1 MEYRQLLESA
11 RWQELRQFV
20 YERDQGRCV
29 ICGNPGIDT
38 HHWSYRFGFFNPAM
52 VALVCR
58 PCHRIWQGESPDHLD
73 DENELKPLL
82 IRVAEI
88 ARALGRRCHEFENV
102 SSD

>member
-1 MEYRQLLESA
+1 
-11 RWQELRQFV
+11 
-20 YERDQGRCV
+20 
-29 ICGNPGIDT
+29 
-38 HHWSYRFGFFNPAM
+38 M

-58 PCHRIWQGESPDHLD
+58 PCHRIWQGENPDHLD

-88 ARALGRRCHEFENV
+88 ARAVGRRCHEFENV